1 MDHAGK
7 LETFVQVVNA
17 GSYSAAARAM
27 GLTPS
32 AVSKLIARIED
43 HLGARLINRSTRQ
56 LTLTPEGEIFHRHC
70 LKIIADIQQ
79 AEEAVVAQNVEPRGR
94 LRINSSLPI
103 AIHRIQSL
111 IPEFLAR
118 YPRMSV
124 DLSLN
129 DEVVDLVEER
139 ADVAIR
145 IGPLQDTSLRARK
158 ICSSRRV
165 IVAAPDYLER
175 HGTPATPADLAQH
188 NCLAYDLKNSLNAWP
203 FKIENAQVNVT
214 VDGNFRGNNG
224 ETLRHLAL
232 AGTGIA
238 RLAWFQVGE
247 DVRDGHLVP
256 LLEDFHPG
264 DTQGIYAVFVNHKFT
279 AARVRCFVDFL
290 VEKFGRAQ
298 PWLGAAS
305 LLRLR
310 QAEGFQR
317 LADLL
322 VVGFQE
328 RREACRVHP
337 ADVESTLRHEVLVLL
352 AFVDFLEQ
360 RLITVRDLLRHALR
374 ASHDAPNALVP
385 FVTRRF
391 LHRRHVGEQ
400 RRTLLRHEDEATHAA
415 GRDQRLR
422 FRHRAGDEVDAAGGE
437 VGHGGRR
444 ARARHPAHLVRVDAF
459 LLQQPAERHVPASA
473 LTRARGF
480 ELAGLGRLDRR
491 DQILERLVGRVR
503 AHMDRGGVRV
513 HHRQRRKLG

>member
-79 AEEAVVAQNVEPRGR
+79 AEEAVAAQNVEPRGR

-203 FKIENAQVNVT
+203 FKLENAQVSVT
-214 VDGNFRGNNG
+214 VEGNFRGNNG

-290 VEKFGRAQ
+290 VEKLGRAQ
-298 PWLGAAS
+298 PWLGADAMPAGVRPDRVRVARPGRAIATSSSPGRAISAS
-305 LLRLR
+305 GR
-310 QAEGFQR
+310 
-317 LADLL
+317 
-322 VVGFQE
+322 
-328 RREACRVHP
+328 
-337 ADVESTLRHEVLVLL
+337 S
-352 AFVDFLEQ
+352 
-360 RLITVRDLLRHALR
+360 
-374 ASHDAPNALVP
+374 
-385 FVTRRF
+385 
-391 LHRRHVGEQ
+391 RRHPFSGS
-400 RRTLLRHEDEATHAA
+400 
-415 GRDQRLR
+415 
-422 FRHRAGDEVDAAGGE
+422 
-437 VGHGGRR
+437 
-444 ARARHPAHLVRVDAF
+444 P
-459 LLQQPAERHVPASA
+459 
-473 LTRARGF
+473 
-480 ELAGLGRLDRR
+480 
-491 DQILERLVGRVR
+491 
-503 AHMDRGGVRV
+503 
-513 HHRQRRKLG
+513 